1 MREDGERLTM
11 DDLARQA
18 GVPVRTVRYYI
29 SEGLLPGP
37 SARGRA
43 ATYDREHLAKL
54 RLIRLLAEQH
64 VPLAEQ
70 RQRLADLSP
79 TEVEALLR
87 EERRRGIALERA
99 SQAPSPRA
107 YISYLM
113 QRAESAPSEALRAGR
128 VYPSPSTEP
137 ESWRRWEIVPG
148 VELHA
153 RNDAARVHAQL
164 IERLLQ
170 TSREWPGRRSEHD
183 AAFEQGETPH
193 A

>member
-1 MREDGERLTM
+1 MREDGERLTI
-11 DDLARQA
+11 DGLARQA

-37 SARGRA
+37 AARGRG
-43 ATYDREHLAKL
+43 ATYDREHLARL

-79 TEVEALLR
+79 NEVEALLR
-87 EERRRGIALERA
+87 EERRRGMALERA

-107 YISYLM
+107 YISHLI
-113 QRAESAPSEALRAGR
+113 QRAEPAPPDAPSASRAYRGQN
-128 VYPSPSTEP
+128 TEP
-137 ESWRRWEIVPG
+137 QNWRRWEIVPG

-170 TSREWPGRRSEHD
+170 TSRDWPGRRSEYD
-183 AAFEQGETPH
+183 AAFERGEPPH